1 MTSAAGPQGWGRTD
15 GLLVRQPLR
24 AEARHLLLVSGSLT
38 WFRRPRL
45 ASPESTNE
53 VEASHPLVKVPPPVY
68 RARPGR
74 RPGRVRRVPGS
85 AHPPGRRAQPTR
97 RAAGRR
103 PGTVRPAERTIA
115 STSEGSTAP
124 SVWPPATTR
133 ITREPPVRAR
143 AARASSSGEAP
154 VVAARGRATSSG
166 RARSQL
172 G

>member
-68 RARPGR
+68 RAQPGR

-85 AHPPGRRAQPTR
+85 ARQLAGDGTPAVGLGPPAGPPGSAHPPGVGLSPPAGCRAQPTPGPPGSAHPPGRRAPAGDRAPR
-97 RAAGRR
+97 R
-103 PGTVRPAERTIA
+103 T
-115 STSEGSTAP
+115 
-124 SVWPPATTR
+124 
-133 ITREPPVRAR
+133 
-143 AARASSSGEAP
+143 
-154 VVAARGRATSSG
+154 
-166 RARSQL
+166 
-172 G
+172 